1 MDDEEVIEKCIICL
15 EGFTEENPKIK
26 VGEKGIQT
34 LLNFSKIRKIETV
47 EQSLKA
53 NIEKIAAVLV
63 HKNCRRDFTYIKR
76 SLRITE
82 TTQDDR
88 TPTSTKWLRSS
99 IEPFNW
105 KGQCFLCGKD
115 TVQDKKNPTR
125 KSFHQVTFIE
135 FHKNIIEQYRKR
147 NDSWGDQVYTRLS
160 WLQMR
165 VDIIKGACKD
175 L

>member
-26 VGEKGIQT
+26 VEEKGIQT

-63 HKNCRRDFTYIKR
+63 HKNCRRDFTDIKR

-105 KGQCFLCGKD
+105 KGHCFLCGKD

-125 KSFHQVTFIE
+125 KSFHQVTFIG

-165 VDIIKGACKD
+165 VDIMKGTCKD